1 MDIYEYQNKR
11 FFKEHNLPV
20 LRGGIAYTPAE
31 VERIVDQLSGNVYR
45 LKVQIADDSREQ
57 GGFIHYP
64 PEKQSGV
71 RLAYSKEEAV
81 QIAKEMFGNAFL
93 TPTMRKEQIIQ
104 RVYIE
109 EICAIQQKFGVSIRL
124 DFVKHNFVLTVENNQ
139 TLTEFDMPP
148 QKPSLF
154 FWYKVIRVFNVS
166 STAQAKLLFILKQM
180 YQVFLEYHAVAIEFR
195 TLVLTPD
202 SKWVIE
208 NGRIVFD
215 NEAISRFPE
224 IMALKEV
231 TEGHEREAL
240 AEKYNF
246 RYTPFDGNIACL
258 VNGSGLG
265 GATIELLESHDG
277 HPACLLDVGTEP
289 TGDSVVRALK
299 LALSE
304 PNVDGVFI
312 NIFGGLTRCDTIAQ
326 GLIDAS
332 REISTG
338 IPMVVR
344 MDGTNA
350 TIGERLLFESRLP
363 FVVIRQPEEAVI
375 SIIKLVEGII

>member
-1 MDIYEYQNKR
+1 
-11 FFKEHNLPV
+11 
-20 LRGGIAYTPAE
+20 
-31 VERIVDQLSGNVYR
+31 
-45 LKVQIADDSREQ
+45 
-57 GGFIHYP
+57 
-64 PEKQSGV
+64 
-71 RLAYSKEEAV
+71 
-81 QIAKEMFGNAFL
+81 
-93 TPTMRKEQIIQ
+93 
-104 RVYIE
+104 
-109 EICAIQQKFGVSIRL
+109 
-124 DFVKHNFVLTVENNQ
+124 
-139 TLTEFDMPP
+139 MPS

-208 NGRIVFD
+208 DGRIVFD